1 MTRAIFN
8 SAGKIP
14 YPKDKFIMWVSGV
27 IKLEWV
33 AFTTFAEIASQQL
46 LLSFKHLI
54 MDLISFSTAGAIT
67 ILSRTRSTM
76 YVVGD
81 LLLSGILLARF
92 GPIFIKYLLKPLAIL
107 VLSLVIC
114 PLTRNLEQVFEA
126 FFLLIT
132 SFRIHNFF
140 SNYIYFHSKEI
151 HNVFSQLQLR
161 FYLGC
166 SYISYIPSH
175 PHDFQIFHKAYIA
188 YFSLW

>member
-14 YPKDKFIMWVSGV
+14 YLRDKFMMWVSGV

-33 AFTTFAEIASQQL
+33 AFTTFAEIASQLL

-54 MDLISFSTAGAIT
+54 MDLTSFSTTGAII
-67 ILSRTRSTM
+67 ILSRTWSTM
-76 YVVGD
+76 YGIGD

-92 GPIFIKYLLKPLAIL
+92 GPIFIKYLLKPLPIL
-107 VLSLVIC
+107 FLSLVIF

-132 SFRIHNFF
+132 SFRIHQDFF
-140 SNYIYFHSKEI
+140 KLDL
-151 HNVFSQLQLR
+151 FSFKR
-161 FYLGC
+161 D
-166 SYISYIPSH
+166 S
-175 PHDFQIFHKAYIA
+175 
-188 YFSLW
+188 

>member
-14 YPKDKFIMWVSGV
+14 YLRDKFIMWVSGV

-33 AFTTFAEIASQQL
+33 AFTTFAEIASQPL

-54 MDLISFSTAGAIT
+54 MDLTSFSTTGAIT

-107 VLSLVIC
+107 FLSLVIC

-132 SFRIHNFF
+132 SFRIHQDFF
-140 SNYIYFHSKEI
+140 KLDL
-151 HNVFSQLQLR
+151 FSFKR
-161 FYLGC
+161 D
-166 SYISYIPSH
+166 S
-175 PHDFQIFHKAYIA
+175 
-188 YFSLW
+188 